1 MGLAGELRCWQDK
14 RQVVGLISRRTEFD
28 SRASYM
34 EADLS
39 EAKQTLLRAL
49 ESIEEAER
57 EMDAEVQF
65 LCVTYEM
72 HRRTDQ
78 GNIAHSG
85 GWNHSDAPDWV
96 IAAMLRRAADAIE
109 RQDPIDEKE

>member
-1 MGLAGELRCWQDK
+1 MGLAGEL
-14 RQVVGLISRRTEFD
+14 E
-28 SRASYM
+28 RARLD
-34 EADLS
+34 ADLS

-49 ESIEEAER
+49 ESIEEAEE

-72 HRRTDQ
+72 HRRTEQ

-85 GWNHSDAPDWV
+85 GWNHSDAPEWV
-96 IAAMLRRAADAIE
+96 IAAMLRRTADAIE
-109 RQDPIDEKE
+109 AAPAVDEDEG